1 VVRLLFSFQIAWRYL
16 WSKQNK
22 NVVHLITWL
31 SITAIA
37 VVTASLLIL
46 LSAFN
51 GLEGK
56 ITDVFSTLS
65 PPLLAEPSTGKRIEI
80 NPTTLQAL
88 KAIPETDCIVRVVE
102 ESALASYG
110 QQQRVCRIRGT
121 DSLYFKAS
129 GMSNLPW
136 QGEAPVNGLPPGQ
149 VAMAEG
155 LAYLLEFESGHS
167 LKSLQLH
174 CPKSG
179 GIDLLNPFREMQP
192 YVQSFFY
199 LQDEL
204 NSALIVGR
212 LDDIQE
218 LTGAGDRITALYLY
232 PKQGIDEAAWISSIE
247 QILGRA
253 WTLKSREQQH
263 SSIYQILKSEK
274 MAVLIIV
281 GFILLVASFNLA
293 SVQTLLAVEKRKD
306 VTLLW
311 ALGIDFKQAR
321 QLFAW
326 VGAWITLLGS
336 GIGLTLGFLVLG
348 AQIKWGFFPMNALG
362 EPFPIRI
369 LMSDLALILTLVLS
383 IGMLVSSWRAA
394 TLHFSSASA
403 IHYLK

>member
-1 VVRLLFSFQIAWRYL
+1 M
-16 WSKQNK
+16 
-22 NVVHLITWL
+22 VHLITWL
-31 SITAIA
+31 SISAIA
-37 VVTASLLIL
+37 VVTASLVIL

-56 ITDVFSTLS
+56 ITDVFATLS

-80 NPTTLQAL
+80 SPAALQAL
-88 KAIPETDCIVRVVE
+88 RAIPETDCVVRVVE
-102 ESALASYG
+102 ESSLASYG
-110 QQQRVCRIRGT
+110 KQQRVCRIRGT

-129 GMSNLPW
+129 GMTNIPW
-136 QGEAPVNGLPPGQ
+136 QGEAPVEGLAPGQ
-149 VAMAEG
+149 IAMAEG

-192 YVQSFFY
+192 YVHSFFY

-204 NSALIVGR
+204 NSTLIIGR

-218 LTGAGDRITALYLY
+218 LTGAGNRITALYLY
-232 PKQGIDEAAWISSIE
+232 PKKGSNEDAWISDIE
-247 QILGRA
+247 QILGSA

-274 MAVLIIV
+274 MAVLIII

-311 ALGIDFKQAR
+311 ALGIDFRQAR

-336 GIGLTLGFLVLG
+336 AIGLTIGLLVAG

-362 EPFPIRI
+362 DPFPIRI
-369 LMSDLALILTLVLS
+369 LLSDLGLILALVLS
-383 IGMLVSSWRAA
+383 IGMLVSGWRAA
-394 TLHFSSASA
+394 TLHFSSSSA
-403 IHYLK
+403 IHLLK